1 MSVSPASDDDGIIH
15 HTEEVSLLTGQ
26 DLCSVWFSGL
36 IPGFSLANRS
46 SFVENY
52 AVIVNLFSF
61 MITNVK
67 FCLVLK
73 RSYLLLKH
81 DE

>member
-1 MSVSPASDDDGIIH
+1 MSVSPADDDDCIIH
-15 HTEEVSLLTGQ
+15 HAEEVSFLTGQ
-26 DLCSVWFSGL
+26 NLYSIWFPGL

-52 AVIVNLFSF
+52 VIVNLFSF

-73 RSYLLLKH
+73 RSYLLLIH